1 MKHYLVNSDVK
12 FGKLQANPKV
22 HKSGIPLRTIVNDL
36 FVFVCLVFTSSC
48 L

>member
-22 HKSGIPLRTIVNDL
+22 HKSGIPLRTIVN
-36 FVFVCLVFTSSC
+36 VGKYGGNC
-48 L
+48 

>member
-22 HKSGIPLRTIVNDL
+22 YKSGIPLRAKEEGLAI
-36 FVFVCLVFTSSC
+36 
-48 L
+48 